1 MSKDESKEALQL
13 DSNPTVDSSESQ
25 PIIINHDGSVTR
37 IMKIPNTE
45 PTQDPNNIVLTKDVP
60 LNPINKTFI
69 RLFLPRIA
77 LHNSRKL
84 PLIVYYHGGGF
95 IFFSASSTV
104 NHEFC
109 VKLAEKIGVVV
120 ASVDYRLAPEH
131 RLPAAYDD
139 AVEAL
144 HWLRTT
150 NEKWV
155 RQFCDVSNFY
165 LMGSSAGGNIAYHA
179 SLHVAK
185 TVDEVDFDKFKI
197 IGLILHHPFFG
208 GSTRTNTELRLENDR
223 ALPLKASDLMW
234 EFTLPEGVG
243 RDHKFCN
250 PMVVDEE
257 DDACFDR
264 IKRLGWKIL
273 LTGCDGDPLIDRQV
287 EFVEML
293 RSKGIEIMSYFGEGF
308 HGMELL
314 EPRGDE
320 PLFEQI
326 KDLINNCIT
335 FDKL

>member
-25 PIIINHDGSVTR
+25 PIIINRDGSVTR

-104 NHEFC
+104 NHDFC

-165 LMGSSAGGNIAYHA
+165 LMGSSAGGNITYHA

-197 IGLILHHPFFG
+197 RGLILHHPFFG
-208 GSTRTNTELRLENDR
+208 GSTWTN
-223 ALPLKASDLMW
+223 MM
-234 EFTLPEGVG
+234 FV
-243 RDHKFCN
+243 
-250 PMVVDEE
+250 
-257 DDACFDR
+257 
-264 IKRLGWKIL
+264 I
-273 LTGCDGDPLIDRQV
+273 QV
-287 EFVEML
+287 L
-293 RSKGIEIMSYFGEGF
+293 RSSEA
-308 HGMELL
+308 EL
-314 EPRGDE
+314 
-320 PLFEQI
+320 
-326 KDLINNCIT
+326 
-335 FDKL
+335 